1 MGSITHG
8 TKPNKQPHQGRS
20 KAVRVLAIL
29 LALLLLVPLVLQ
41 IVQVSSYA
49 VTQQDID
56 SLSSQ
61 QAQLEEQKG
70 KLQTQL
76 DKLSKQ
82 ENSAADRCSVLND
95 QIDLLNQQVDNTRA
109 MVDDYTKQIKASQK
123 ELDAAKAEEEKYYD
137 LFCQRVRNMEENG
150 STSYWQ
156 ILFGAS
162 DFSDLLDRASF
173 VSSVMEYDNGV
184 LDGLE
189 QAREKVDATTQA
201 LQEKKAS
208 KEKALSKLE
217 AQQQEINA
225 TAKEAEAALK
235 EVRDNRSTYSAQL
248 SQMNAQTED
257 LAEEIVTAKSAYA
270 AEQKAAAEEAKR
282 QQKAAEEAQKR
293 QEEEAR
299 REQEAQQQ
307 PTQTDKDQNK
317 NNNKNKNENNNKNDQ
332 QKPSKEEPKKEPTKE
347 PEQQPEQKPEEPKP
361 SKPSVSGAAVAA
373 YAMQFIGGKYVW
385 GGANLATGVDCSG
398 FVMCVYQHF
407 GYSLPHY
414 SESLAGC
421 GRGVSY
427 ANAQPGDIICY
438 RGHCG
443 IYIGGGM
450 MVNALG
456 AKYGIVV
463 NQVNT
468 SRLTAVRR
476 IV

>member
-29 LALLLLVPLVLQ
+29 LALLLLVPLVMQ

-61 QAQLEEQKG
+61 QAQLEEQKS

-82 ENSAADRCSVLND
+82 ENSAADRCNVLND

-123 ELDAAKAEEEKYYD
+123 ELKAAKAEEKEYYD

-189 QAREKVDATTQA
+189 QARKKVDATTKS
-201 LQEKKAS
+201 LQEKKSS

-217 AQQQEINA
+217 AQQQEINT

-235 EVRDNRSTYSAQL
+235 EVRDNRKTYSAQL

-257 LAEEIVTAKSAYA
+257 LAQEIVTAKSAYA
-270 AEQKAAAEEAKR
+270 AQQKAAAEEAKR
-282 QQKAAEEAQKR
+282 QQKAAEAERKR

-299 REQEAQQQ
+299 REQENQQK
-307 PTQTDKDQNK
+307 PSKTD
-317 NNNKNKNENNNKNDQ
+317 KNENKNNKNDQ
-332 QKPSKEEPKKEPTKE
+332 QNPSKEEPKKEPTKE
-347 PEQQPEQKPEEPKP
+347 PEKQPEQKPEETKP
-361 SKPSVSGAAVAA
+361 SKPSVSGAAVAN
-373 YAMQFIGGKYVW
+373 YAMKFIGGKYVW

>member
-307 PTQTDKDQNK
+307 PSKKDDNK
-317 NNNKNKNENNNKNDQ
+317 NNNNNSNNKNDQ

-361 SKPSVSGAAVAA
+361 SKPSVSGAAVAN

>member
-1 MGSITHG
+1 
-8 TKPNKQPHQGRS
+8 
-20 KAVRVLAIL
+20 
-29 LALLLLVPLVLQ
+29 
-41 IVQVSSYA
+41 
-49 VTQQDID
+49 
-56 SLSSQ
+56 
-61 QAQLEEQKG
+61 
-70 KLQTQL
+70 
-76 DKLSKQ
+76 
-82 ENSAADRCSVLND
+82 
-95 QIDLLNQQVDNTRA
+95 
-109 MVDDYTKQIKASQK
+109 
-123 ELDAAKAEEEKYYD
+123 
-137 LFCQRVRNMEENG
+137 MEENG

-173 VSSVMEYDNGV
+173 VSSVMEYDNDV

-189 QAREKVDATTQA
+189 QARKKVDATTQA
-201 LQEKKAS
+201 LQEKKAG
-208 KEKALSKLE
+208 KEEALRKLE
-217 AQQQEINA
+217 AQQQEINT
-225 TAKEAEAALK
+225 TAQQAEAALQ
-235 EVRDNRSTYSAQL
+235 EIRDNRSTYSTQL
-248 SQMNAQTED
+248 SQMNAQTEE
-257 LAEEIVTAKSAYA
+257 LAQDIVTAKSAYA

-282 QQKAAEEAQKR
+282 QQKAAEAEQKR
-293 QEEEAR
+293 QEEAR
-299 REQEAQQQ
+299 REPEAQQK
-307 PTQTDKDQNK
+307 PSKTDKNQNK
-317 NNNKNKNENNNKNDQ
+317 DNNNSNKNDQ

-347 PEQQPEQKPEEPKP
+347 PEKQPEQKPEEPKP
-361 SKPSVSGAAVAA
+361 SKPSVSGAAVAN
-373 YAMQFIGGKYVW
+373 YAMKFIGGKYVW

>member
-1 MGSITHG
+1 MGSITRG

-123 ELDAAKAEEEKYYD
+123 ELDEAKAEEKEYYD

-235 EVRDNRSTYSAQL
+235 EVRDNRKTYSAQL

-257 LAEEIVTAKSAYA
+257 LAQEIVTAKSAYA

-282 QQKAAEEAQKR
+282 QQKAAEEERKR
-293 QEEEAR
+293 QEEAAR
-299 REQEAQQQ
+299 REEDAQQ

-317 NNNKNKNENNNKNDQ
+317 NNNKNNNDSNQNDQ
-332 QKPSKEEPKKEPTKE
+332 QNPSKEEPKKEPTKE

-361 SKPSVSGAAVAA
+361 SKPSVSGAAVAS

>member
-1 MGSITHG
+1 MGSITRG

-123 ELDAAKAEEEKYYD
+123 ELDAAKAEEKNYYD

-235 EVRDNRSTYSAQL
+235 EVRDNRKTYSAQL

-257 LAEEIVTAKSAYA
+257 LAKEIVTAKSAYA

-299 REQEAQQQ
+299 REQEAQQK
-307 PTQTDKDQNK
+307 PSKTDQNK
-317 NNNKNKNENNNKNDQ
+317 NNNNNKNDQ

-347 PEQQPEQKPEEPKP
+347 PEKQPEQKPEEPKP

>member
-123 ELDAAKAEEEKYYD
+123 ELDAAKAEEKEYYD

-235 EVRDNRSTYSAQL
+235 EVRDNRKTYSAQL

-257 LAEEIVTAKSAYA
+257 LAKEIVTAKSAYA

-299 REQEAQQQ
+299 REQEAQQK
-307 PTQTDKDQNK
+307 PSKTDQNENK
-317 NNNKNKNENNNKNDQ
+317 NNKNNKNDQ
-332 QKPSKEEPKKEPTKE
+332 QKPSKAESAKEPTKE

-361 SKPSVSGAAVAA
+361 SKPSVSGAAVAS

-468 SRLTAVRR
+468 SRLAAVRR

>member
-8 TKPNKQPHQGRS
+8 TKPKKQPHQGRS
-20 KAVRVLAIL
+20 KAVRVLAVL

-82 ENSAADRCSVLND
+82 ENSAADRCTVLND

-123 ELDAAKAEEEKYYD
+123 ELKAAQAEEEKYYD

-173 VSSVMEYDNGV
+173 VSSVMEYDNDV

-189 QAREKVDATTQA
+189 QARKKVDATTQA
-201 LQEKKAS
+201 LEEKKAS

-217 AQQQEINA
+217 AQQQEINT

-235 EVRDNRSTYSAQL
+235 EVRDNRKTYSAQL

-257 LAEEIVTAKSAYA
+257 LAQEIVTAKSAYA
-270 AEQKAAAEEAKR
+270 AQQKAAEEEAKR

-299 REQEAQQQ
+299 REEESQQK
-307 PTQTDKDQNK
+307 PSKTDDNK
-317 NNNKNKNENNNKNDQ
+317 NNNKNDQ
-332 QKPSKEEPKKEPTKE
+332 QTPSKEEPAKE
-347 PEQQPEQKPEEPKP
+347 PEQKPAEDPKP
-361 SKPSVSGAAVAA
+361 SKPSVTGAAVAA
-373 YAMQFIGGKYVW
+373 YAMKFIGGKYVW

>member
-1 MGSITHG
+1 MGSITRG
-8 TKPNKQPHQGRS
+8 TKPKKQPNRGRS
-20 KAVRVLAIL
+20 KAVRVVAIL
-29 LALLLLVPLVLQ
+29 LALLLLVPLVMQ

-56 SLSSQ
+56 SLASQ
-61 QAQLEEQKG
+61 QAQLEEQKS

-76 DKLSKQ
+76 DKLRKQ

-109 MVDDYTKQIKASQK
+109 MVDDYTKQVKASKK
-123 ELDAAKAEEEKYYD
+123 ELKAAKAEEEKYYD

-162 DFSDLLDRASF
+162 DFSDLLDRVSF
-173 VSSVMEYDNGV
+173 VSSVMEYDNDV

-189 QAREKVDATTQA
+189 QAREKVDAATQV
-201 LQEKKAS
+201 LQEKKDS
-208 KEKALSKLE
+208 KEEALSKLE

-225 TAKEAEAALK
+225 TAQQAEAALK
-235 EVRDNRSTYSAQL
+235 EVRDDRKTYSAQL
-248 SQMNAQTED
+248 SQINAQTKD
-257 LAEEIVTAKSAYA
+257 LAKEIVTAKSAYA

-282 QQKAAEEAQKR
+282 QQKVAEVERKR
-293 QEEEAR
+293 QEEEDAR
-299 REQEAQQQ
+299 QQLS
-307 PTQTDKDQNK
+307 QTDDNQN
-317 NNNKNKNENNNKNDQ
+317 NHEDNSSKNDKQ
-332 QKPSKEEPKKEPTKE
+332 ESAKEELAKETTKE
-347 PEQQPEQKPEEPKP
+347 SEKQSEEYESAKTGA
-361 SKPSVSGAAVAA
+361 SGAAVAA
-373 YAMQFIGGKYVW
+373 YAMKFIGGKYVW

-427 ANAQPGDIICY
+427 TNAQPGDIICY

-476 IV
+476 II

>member
-123 ELDAAKAEEEKYYD
+123 ELDAAKAEEKEYYD

-201 LQEKKAS
+201 LQEKKAD

-235 EVRDNRSTYSAQL
+235 EVRDNRKTYSAQL

-257 LAEEIVTAKSAYA
+257 LAKEIVTAKSAYA

-299 REQEAQQQ
+299 REQEAQQK
-307 PTQTDKDQNK
+307 PSKTDQNENK
-317 NNNKNKNENNNKNDQ
+317 NNKNNKNDQ

-347 PEQQPEQKPEEPKP
+347 PEQQPEQKPEKSKP
-361 SKPSVSGAAVAA
+361 SKPSVSGAAVAS

-468 SRLTAVRR
+468 SRLAAVRR

>member
-123 ELDAAKAEEEKYYD
+123 ELDAAKAEEKNYYD

-235 EVRDNRSTYSAQL
+235 EVRDNRKTYSAQL

-257 LAEEIVTAKSAYA
+257 LAKEIVTAKSAYA

-299 REQEAQQQ
+299 REQEAQQK
-307 PTQTDKDQNK
+307 PSKTDQNENK
-317 NNNKNKNENNNKNDQ
+317 NNKNNKNDQ
-332 QKPSKEEPKKEPTKE
+332 QKPSKAESAKEPTKE

-361 SKPSVSGAAVAA
+361 SRPSVSGAAVAA

-468 SRLTAVRR
+468 SRLAAVRR

>member
-1 MGSITHG
+1 MGSITRG

-70 KLQTQL
+70 TLQTQL

-123 ELDAAKAEEEKYYD
+123 ELDAAKAEEKEYYD

-235 EVRDNRSTYSAQL
+235 EVRDNRKTYSAQL

-257 LAEEIVTAKSAYA
+257 LAKEIVTAKSAYA

-299 REQEAQQQ
+299 REQEAQQK
-307 PTQTDKDQNK
+307 PSKTDQNENK
-317 NNNKNKNENNNKNDQ
+317 NNKNNKNDQ
-332 QKPSKEEPKKEPTKE
+332 QKPSKAESAKEPTKE
-347 PEQQPEQKPEEPKP
+347 PEQQPEQKPEESKP
-361 SKPSVSGAAVAA
+361 SKPSVSGAAVAS

>member
-1 MGSITHG
+1 M
-8 TKPNKQPHQGRS
+8 
-20 KAVRVLAIL
+20 
-29 LALLLLVPLVLQ
+29 
-41 IVQVSSYA
+41 
-49 VTQQDID
+49 
-56 SLSSQ
+56 
-61 QAQLEEQKG
+61 
-70 KLQTQL
+70 
-76 DKLSKQ
+76 
-82 ENSAADRCSVLND
+82 
-95 QIDLLNQQVDNTRA
+95 
-109 MVDDYTKQIKASQK
+109 
-123 ELDAAKAEEEKYYD
+123 
-137 LFCQRVRNMEENG
+137 
-150 STSYWQ
+150 
-156 ILFGAS
+156 
-162 DFSDLLDRASF
+162 
-173 VSSVMEYDNGV
+173 
-184 LDGLE
+184 
-189 QAREKVDATTQA
+189 
-201 LQEKKAS
+201 
-208 KEKALSKLE
+208 
-217 AQQQEINA
+217 
-225 TAKEAEAALK
+225 
-235 EVRDNRSTYSAQL
+235 RDNRKTYSAQL

-257 LAEEIVTAKSAYA
+257 LAQEIVTAKSAYA

-282 QQKAAEEAQKR
+282 QQKAAEAERKR
-293 QEEEAR
+293 QEEAAR
-299 REQEAQQQ
+299 REQEAQQK
-307 PTQTDKDQNK
+307 PSKTDQNK
-317 NNNKNKNENNNKNDQ
+317 NNNNNKNDQ

-347 PEQQPEQKPEEPKP
+347 PEKQPEQKPEETKP
-361 SKPSVSGAAVAA
+361 SKPSVSGAAVAN
-373 YAMQFIGGKYVW
+373 YAMKFIGGKYVW

>member
-8 TKPNKQPHQGRS
+8 TKPKKQPNQGRS

-29 LALLLLVPLVLQ
+29 LALLLLVPLVMQ

-123 ELDAAKAEEEKYYD
+123 ELKAAKAEEEKYYD

-173 VSSVMEYDNGV
+173 VSSVMEYDNDV

-189 QAREKVDATTQA
+189 QARKKVDATTQA
-201 LQEKKAS
+201 LQEKKSS

-217 AQQQEINA
+217 AQQQEINT

-235 EVRDNRSTYSAQL
+235 EVRDNRKTYSAQL

-257 LAEEIVTAKSAYA
+257 LAQEIVTAKSAYA
-270 AEQKAAAEEAKR
+270 AEEKAAAEEAKR
-282 QQKAAEEAQKR
+282 QQKAAEAEQKR
-293 QEEEAR
+293 QEEAAR
-299 REQEAQQQ
+299 REQEAQQK
-307 PTQTDKDQNK
+307 PSKTDQNK
-317 NNNKNKNENNNKNDQ
+317 NNNNNKNDQ
-332 QKPSKEEPKKEPTKE
+332 QKPSKEEPKKEPTKV
-347 PEQQPEQKPEEPKP
+347 PEKQPEQKPEETKP
-361 SKPSVSGAAVAA
+361 SKPSVSGAAVAN
-373 YAMQFIGGKYVW
+373 YAMKFIGGKYVW

-468 SRLTAVRR
+468 SRLAAVRR

>member
-1 MGSITHG
+1 MGRITYG
-8 TKPNKQPHQGRS
+8 TNQKKKRTRTGHSLVMRVM
-20 KAVRVLAIL
+20 AVL
-29 LALLLLVPLVLQ
+29 LALLFLIPLVTE
-41 IVQVSSYA
+41 IVQFAYA
-49 VTQQDID
+49 VTPEEIQ

-61 QAQLEEQKG
+61 QEQLESEKRQLQG
-70 KLQTQL
+70 KL
-76 DKLSKQ
+76 DKLQQQ
-82 ENSAADRCSVLND
+82 ENSAVDRCGVLND
-95 QIDLLNQQVDNTRA
+95 QIELLNQQVDNTQA
-109 MVDDYTKQIKASQK
+109 MVDDYNQQIKANQK
-123 ELDAAKAEEEKYYD
+123 KLKAAKEEEAEYYD

-150 STSYWQ
+150 ASSYWQ

-189 QAREKVDATTQA
+189 QARNKVAEVTQT
-201 LQEKKAS
+201 LQEKKKG
-208 KEKALSKLE
+208 KEQALEELE
-217 AQQQEINA
+217 QQQQEINA
-225 TAKEAEAALK
+225 TAEAAASTLA
-235 EVRDNRSTYSAQL
+235 EIRDNQSVYSAQL
-248 SQMNAQTED
+248 SEMDAQTEE
-257 LAEEIVTAKSAYA
+257 LAQEIVSAKSAYA
-270 AEQKAAAEEAKR
+270 AQQKAAEEEAKR
-282 QQKAAEEAQKR
+282 QQEAAEAERKR
-293 QEEEAR
+293 QEETAR
-299 REQEAQQQ
+299 QEQERQEQERQEAEQAPAQEQEPEQSTNQQ
-307 PTQTDKDQNK
+307 
-317 NNNKNKNENNNKNDQ
+317 
-332 QKPSKEEPKKEPTKE
+332 EPTKE
-347 PEQQPEQKPEEPKP
+347 PEQPTKP
-361 SKPSVSGAAVAA
+361 STSNTSSASGAAVAS

-427 ANAQPGDIICY
+427 AQAQPGDIICY
-438 RGHCG
+438 YGHCG

>member
-123 ELDAAKAEEEKYYD
+123 ELDAAKAEEKEYYD

-235 EVRDNRSTYSAQL
+235 EVRDNRKTYSAQL

-257 LAEEIVTAKSAYA
+257 LAKEIVTAKSAYA

-282 QQKAAEEAQKR
+282 QQKAAEEERKR
-293 QEEEAR
+293 QEEAR
-299 REQEAQQQ
+299 REEEAQH

-317 NNNKNKNENNNKNDQ
+317 NNNKNNNDSNQNDQ

-361 SKPSVSGAAVAA
+361 SKPSVSGAAVAS

>member
-8 TKPNKQPHQGRS
+8 TKPKKQPNQGRS

-29 LALLLLVPLVLQ
+29 LALLLLVPLVMQ

-123 ELDAAKAEEEKYYD
+123 ELKAAKAEEEKYYD

-217 AQQQEINA
+217 AQQQEINT

-235 EVRDNRSTYSAQL
+235 EVRDNRKTYSAQL

-257 LAEEIVTAKSAYA
+257 LAQEIVTAKSAYA

-282 QQKAAEEAQKR
+282 QQKAAEAEQKR
-293 QEEEAR
+293 QEEAAR
-299 REQEAQQQ
+299 REQEAQQK
-307 PTQTDKDQNK
+307 PSKTDQNK
-317 NNNKNKNENNNKNDQ
+317 NNNNNKNDQ
-332 QKPSKEEPKKEPTKE
+332 QKPSKE
-347 PEQQPEQKPEEPKP
+347 PEKQPEQKPEETKP
-361 SKPSVSGAAVAA
+361 SKPSVSGAAVAN
-373 YAMQFIGGKYVW
+373 YAMKFIGGKYVW

-468 SRLTAVRR
+468 SRLAAVRR

>member
-1 MGSITHG
+1 MKS
-8 TKPNKQPHQGRS
+8 KLKQLTALVC
-20 KAVRVLAIL
+20 AVAMMAALC
-29 LALLLLVPLVLQ
+29 LALRPVDTAYGASLNDQLAETRAKKQ
-41 IVQVSSYA
+41 EI
-49 VTQQDID
+49 QQ
-56 SLSSQ
+56 
-61 QAQLEEQKG
+61 
-70 KLQTQL
+70 QL
-76 DKLSKQ
+76 DKIKSDKAKALEQKELLDQ
-82 ENSAADRCSVLND
+82 QAAIIAQ
-95 QIDLLNQQVDNTRA
+95 QIDLLEVQIQDTQDRITQNQ
-109 MVDDYTKQIKASQK
+109 
-123 ELDAAKAEEEKYYD
+123 AEEEKQYD

-235 EVRDNRSTYSAQL
+235 EVRDNRSTYSAPL

-282 QQKAAEEAQKR
+282 QQKAAEEERKR

-299 REQEAQQQ
+299 REQEAQQK
-307 PTQTDKDQNK
+307 PSKTDQNENK
-317 NNNKNKNENNNKNDQ
+317 NNKNNKNDQ
-332 QKPSKEEPKKEPTKE
+332 QKPSKAESAKEPTKE

-407 GYSLPHY
+407 GYSLPPY

>member
-123 ELDAAKAEEEKYYD
+123 ELDAAKAEEKNYYD

-235 EVRDNRSTYSAQL
+235 EVRDNRKTYSAQL

-257 LAEEIVTAKSAYA
+257 LAKEIVTAKSAYA

-299 REQEAQQQ
+299 REQEAQQK
-307 PTQTDKDQNK
+307 PSKTDQNENK
-317 NNNKNKNENNNKNDQ
+317 NNKNNKNDQ
-332 QKPSKEEPKKEPTKE
+332 QKPSKAESAKEPTKE
-347 PEQQPEQKPEEPKP
+347 PEQQPEQKPEESKP
-361 SKPSVSGAAVAA
+361 SKPSVSGAAVAS

>member
-1 MGSITHG
+1 MGSITRG

-76 DKLSKQ
+76 NKLSKQ

-95 QIDLLNQQVDNTRA
+95 QIDLLNKQVDNTRA

-123 ELDAAKAEEEKYYD
+123 ELDAAKAEEKEYYD

-173 VSSVMEYDNGV
+173 VSSVMEYDNDV

-189 QAREKVDATTQA
+189 QARKKVDATTQA
-201 LQEKKAS
+201 LQEKKAG
-208 KEKALSKLE
+208 KEEALRKLE
-217 AQQQEINA
+217 AQQQEINT
-225 TAKEAEAALK
+225 TAQQAEAALQ
-235 EVRDNRSTYSAQL
+235 EIRDNRSTYSTQL
-248 SQMNAQTED
+248 SQMNAQTEE
-257 LAEEIVTAKSAYA
+257 LAQDIVTAKSAYA
-270 AEQKAAAEEAKR
+270 AEQKVAAEEAKR
-282 QQKAAEEAQKR
+282 QQKAAEEERKR

-299 REQEAQQQ
+299 REQEAQQK
-307 PTQTDKDQNK
+307 PSKTDQNE
-317 NNNKNKNENNNKNDQ
+317 NKNNKNDQ
-332 QKPSKEEPKKEPTKE
+332 QKPSKAESAKEPTKE

>member
-29 LALLLLVPLVLQ
+29 LALLLLVPLVMQ

-123 ELDAAKAEEEKYYD
+123 ELDAAKAEEKNYYD

-235 EVRDNRSTYSAQL
+235 EVRDNRKTYSAQL

-257 LAEEIVTAKSAYA
+257 LAKEIVTAKSAYA

-299 REQEAQQQ
+299 REQEAQQK
-307 PTQTDKDQNK
+307 PSKTDQNENK
-317 NNNKNKNENNNKNDQ
+317 NNKNNKNDQ
-332 QKPSKEEPKKEPTKE
+332 QKPSKAESAKEPTKE
-347 PEQQPEQKPEEPKP
+347 PEQQPEQKPEESKP
-361 SKPSVSGAAVAA
+361 SKPSVSGAAVAS

>member
-1 MGSITHG
+1 MGSITRG

-123 ELDAAKAEEEKYYD
+123 ELDAAKAEEKEYYD

-235 EVRDNRSTYSAQL
+235 EVRDNRKTYSVQL

-257 LAEEIVTAKSAYA
+257 LAKEIVTAKSAYA

-299 REQEAQQQ
+299 REQEAQQK
-307 PTQTDKDQNK
+307 PSKTDQNENK
-317 NNNKNKNENNNKNDQ
+317 NNKNNKNDQ
-332 QKPSKEEPKKEPTKE
+332 QKPSKAESAKEPTKE
-347 PEQQPEQKPEEPKP
+347 PEQQPEQKPEESKP
-361 SKPSVSGAAVAA
+361 SKPSVSGAAVAS

>member
-1 MGSITHG
+1 MGSITRG

-123 ELDAAKAEEEKYYD
+123 ELDAAKAEEKEYYD

-201 LQEKKAS
+201 LQKKKAG

-235 EVRDNRSTYSAQL
+235 EVRDNRKTYSAQL

-257 LAEEIVTAKSAYA
+257 LAKEIVTAKSAYA

-293 QEEEAR
+293 QEEAR
-299 REQEAQQQ
+299 REQEAQQK
-307 PTQTDKDQNK
+307 PSKTDQNENK
-317 NNNKNKNENNNKNDQ
+317 NNKNNKNDQ
-332 QKPSKEEPKKEPTKE
+332 QKPSKAESAKEPTKE
-347 PEQQPEQKPEEPKP
+347 PEQQPEQKPEESKP
-361 SKPSVSGAAVAA
+361 SKPSVSGAAVAS

>member
-1 MGSITHG
+1 MGSITRG

-123 ELDAAKAEEEKYYD
+123 ELDAAKAEEKEYYD

-201 LQEKKAS
+201 LQKKKAG

-235 EVRDNRSTYSAQL
+235 EVRDNRKTYSAQL

-257 LAEEIVTAKSAYA
+257 LAKEIVTAKSAYA

-293 QEEEAR
+293 QEEAR
-299 REQEAQQQ
+299 REQEAQQK
-307 PTQTDKDQNK
+307 PSKTDQNENK
-317 NNNKNKNENNNKNDQ
+317 NNKNNKNDQ
-332 QKPSKEEPKKEPTKE
+332 QKPSKAESAKEPTKE
-347 PEQQPEQKPEEPKP
+347 PEQQPEQKPEESKP
-361 SKPSVSGAAVAA
+361 SKPSVSGAAVAS

-385 GGANLATGVDCSG
+385 GGANRATGVDCSG

>member
-1 MGSITHG
+1 MGSITRG

-41 IVQVSSYA
+41 IVQVASYA

-70 KLQTQL
+70 KLQTRL

-217 AQQQEINA
+217 AQQQETNA

-299 REQEAQQQ
+299 REQEAQQK
-307 PTQTDKDQNK
+307 PSKTDQNE
-317 NNNKNKNENNNKNDQ
+317 NKNNKNDQ
-332 QKPSKEEPKKEPTKE
+332 QKPSKAESAKEPTKE

>member
-1 MGSITHG
+1 MGSITRG

-235 EVRDNRSTYSAQL
+235 EVRDNRKTYSAQL

-257 LAEEIVTAKSAYA
+257 LAKEIVTAKSAYA

-299 REQEAQQQ
+299 REQEAQQK
-307 PTQTDKDQNK
+307 PSKTDQNENK
-317 NNNKNKNENNNKNDQ
+317 NNKNNKNDQ
-332 QKPSKEEPKKEPTKE
+332 QKPSKAESAKEPTKE
-347 PEQQPEQKPEEPKP
+347 PEQQPEQKPEESKP
-361 SKPSVSGAAVAA
+361 SKPSVSGAAVAS

>member
-1 MGSITHG
+1 MGSITRG

-123 ELDAAKAEEEKYYD
+123 ELDAAKAEEKEYYD

-235 EVRDNRSTYSAQL
+235 EVRDNRKTYSAQL

-257 LAEEIVTAKSAYA
+257 LAKEIVTAKSAYA

-299 REQEAQQQ
+299 REQEAQQK
-307 PTQTDKDQNK
+307 PSKTDQNENK
-317 NNNKNKNENNNKNDQ
+317 NNNNNKNDQ

-347 PEQQPEQKPEEPKP
+347 PEKQPEQKPEEPKP
-361 SKPSVSGAAVAA
+361 SKPSVSGAAVAS

>member
-8 TKPNKQPHQGRS
+8 TKPKKQPHQGRS
-20 KAVRVLAIL
+20 KAVRVLAVL
-29 LALLLLVPLVLQ
+29 LALLLLVPLVMQ

-61 QAQLEEQKG
+61 QTQLEEQKG

-123 ELDAAKAEEEKYYD
+123 ELKAAKAEEEKYYD

-173 VSSVMEYDNGV
+173 VISVMEYDNDV

-189 QAREKVDATTQA
+189 QARKKVDATTQA
-201 LQEKKAS
+201 LQEKKSS

-217 AQQQEINA
+217 AQQQEINT

-235 EVRDNRSTYSAQL
+235 EVRDNRKAYSAQL

-257 LAEEIVTAKSAYA
+257 LAQEIVTAKSAYA

-282 QQKAAEEAQKR
+282 QQKAAEKAQKQ
-293 QEEEAR
+293 QEEAAR
-299 REQEAQQQ
+299 REQEAQQK
-307 PTQTDKDQNK
+307 PSKTDQNK
-317 NNNKNKNENNNKNDQ
+317 NNNNNKNDQ

-347 PEQQPEQKPEEPKP
+347 PEKQPEQKPEETKP
-361 SKPSVSGAAVAA
+361 SKPSVSGAAVAN
-373 YAMQFIGGKYVW
+373 YAMKFIGGKYVW

>member
-8 TKPNKQPHQGRS
+8 TKPKKQPHQGRS

-123 ELDAAKAEEEKYYD
+123 ELDAAKAEEKEYYD

-189 QAREKVDATTQA
+189 QARKKVDATTQA
-201 LQEKKAS
+201 LQEKKAG
-208 KEKALSKLE
+208 KEEALRKLE
-217 AQQQEINA
+217 AQQQEINT

-235 EVRDNRSTYSAQL
+235 EVRDNRKTYSAQL

-257 LAEEIVTAKSAYA
+257 LAKEIVTAKSAYA

-299 REQEAQQQ
+299 REQEAQQK
-307 PTQTDKDQNK
+307 PSKTDQNENK
-317 NNNKNKNENNNKNDQ
+317 NNKNNKNDQ
-332 QKPSKEEPKKEPTKE
+332 QKPSKAESAKEPTKE
-347 PEQQPEQKPEEPKP
+347 PEQQPEQKPEESKP
-361 SKPSVSGAAVAA
+361 SKPSVSGAAVAS

>member
-1 MGSITHG
+1 MGSITRG

-123 ELDAAKAEEEKYYD
+123 ELDAAKAEEKEYYD

-235 EVRDNRSTYSAQL
+235 EVRDNRKTYSAQL

-257 LAEEIVTAKSAYA
+257 LAQEIVTAKSAYA

-282 QQKAAEEAQKR
+282 QQKAAEEERKR

-299 REQEAQQQ
+299 REQEAQQK
-307 PTQTDKDQNK
+307 PSKTDQNENK
-317 NNNKNKNENNNKNDQ
+317 NNKNNKNDQ
-332 QKPSKEEPKKEPTKE
+332 QKPSKAESAKEPTKE

>member
-1 MGSITHG
+1 MGSITRG

-123 ELDAAKAEEEKYYD
+123 ELDEAKAEEKEHYD

-235 EVRDNRSTYSAQL
+235 EVRDNRKTYSAQL

-257 LAEEIVTAKSAYA
+257 LAKEIVTAKSAYA

-299 REQEAQQQ
+299 REQEAQQK
-307 PTQTDKDQNK
+307 PSKTDQNENK
-317 NNNKNKNENNNKNDQ
+317 NNKNNKNDQ
-332 QKPSKEEPKKEPTKE
+332 QKPSKAESAKEPTKE
-347 PEQQPEQKPEEPKP
+347 PEQQPEQKPEESKP
-361 SKPSVSGAAVAA
+361 SKPSVSGAAVAS

>member
-1 MGSITHG
+1 MGSITRG

-123 ELDAAKAEEEKYYD
+123 ELDAAKAEEKEYYD

-235 EVRDNRSTYSAQL
+235 EVRDNRKTYSAQL

-257 LAEEIVTAKSAYA
+257 LAKEIVTAKSAYA

-299 REQEAQQQ
+299 REQEAQQK
-307 PTQTDKDQNK
+307 PSKTDQNENK
-317 NNNKNKNENNNKNDQ
+317 NNKNNKNDQ
-332 QKPSKEEPKKEPTKE
+332 QKPSKAESAKEPTKE
-347 PEQQPEQKPEEPKP
+347 PEQQPEQKPEESKP
-361 SKPSVSGAAVAA
+361 SKPSVSGAAVAS

>member
-1 MGSITHG
+1 MGSITRG
-8 TKPNKQPHQGRS
+8 TKPKKQPHQGRS

-29 LALLLLVPLVLQ
+29 LALLLLVPLVMQ
-41 IVQVSSYA
+41 IVQVASYA
-49 VTQQDID
+49 VTQQEID
-56 SLSSQ
+56 SLASQ

-109 MVDDYTKQIKASQK
+109 MVDDYTKQVKASQK
-123 ELDAAKAEEEKYYD
+123 ELKAAKAEEETYYD

-173 VSSVMEYDNGV
+173 VSSVMEYDNDV

-189 QAREKVDATTQA
+189 QARKKVDATTQA
-201 LQEKKAS
+201 LQEKKAG
-208 KEKALSKLE
+208 KEEALRKLE
-217 AQQQEINA
+217 AQQQEINT
-225 TAKEAEAALK
+225 TAQQAEAALQ
-235 EVRDNRSTYSAQL
+235 EIRDNRSTYSTQL
-248 SQMNAQTED
+248 SQMNAQTEE
-257 LAEEIVTAKSAYA
+257 LAQDIVTAKSAYA

-282 QQKAAEEAQKR
+282 QQKAAEAEQKR
-293 QEEEAR
+293 QEEAR
-299 REQEAQQQ
+299 REPEA
-307 PTQTDKDQNK
+307 
-317 NNNKNKNENNNKNDQ
+317 Q

-347 PEQQPEQKPEEPKP
+347 PEKQPEQKPEEPKP
-361 SKPSVSGAAVAA
+361 SKPSVSGAAVAN
-373 YAMQFIGGKYVW
+373 YAMKFIGGKYVW

>member
-1 MGSITHG
+1 MGSITRG

-123 ELDAAKAEEEKYYD
+123 ELDAAKAEEKEYYD

-201 LQEKKAS
+201 LEEKKAD

-235 EVRDNRSTYSAQL
+235 EVRDNRKTYSAQL

-257 LAEEIVTAKSAYA
+257 LAKEIVTAKSAYA

-282 QQKAAEEAQKR
+282 QQKAAEEARKR

-299 REQEAQQQ
+299 REQEAQQK
-307 PTQTDKDQNK
+307 PSKTDQNENK
-317 NNNKNKNENNNKNDQ
+317 NNKNNKNDQ
-332 QKPSKEEPKKEPTKE
+332 QNPSKEEPKKEPTKE
-347 PEQQPEQKPEEPKP
+347 PEQQPEQKPEESKP
-361 SKPSVSGAAVAA
+361 SKPSVSGAAVAS

-468 SRLTAVRR
+468 SRLAAVRR

>member
-8 TKPNKQPHQGRS
+8 TKPKKQPNQGRS

-29 LALLLLVPLVLQ
+29 LALLLLVPLVMQ

-123 ELDAAKAEEEKYYD
+123 ELKAAKAEEEKYYD

-162 DFSDLLDRASF
+162 DFSDLLDRAS
-173 VSSVMEYDNGV
+173 VMEYDNDV

-189 QAREKVDATTQA
+189 QARQKVDATTQA
-201 LQEKKAS
+201 LQEKKSS

-217 AQQQEINA
+217 AQQQEINT

-235 EVRDNRSTYSAQL
+235 EVRDNRKTYSAQL

-257 LAEEIVTAKSAYA
+257 LAQEIVTAKSAYA

-282 QQKAAEEAQKR
+282 QQKAAEAEQKR
-293 QEEEAR
+293 QEEAAR
-299 REQEAQQQ
+299 REQEAQQK
-307 PTQTDKDQNK
+307 PSKTDQNK
-317 NNNKNKNENNNKNDQ
+317 NNNNNKNDQ

-347 PEQQPEQKPEEPKP
+347 PEKQPEQKPEETKP
-361 SKPSVSGAAVAA
+361 SKPSVSGAAVAN
-373 YAMQFIGGKYVW
+373 YAMKFIGGKYVW

-468 SRLTAVRR
+468 SRLAAVRR

>member
-1 MGSITHG
+1 MGSITRG
-8 TKPNKQPHQGRS
+8 TKPKKQPNRGRS

-56 SLSSQ
+56 SLTSQ
-61 QAQLEEQKG
+61 QAKLEEQKS

-76 DKLSKQ
+76 DKLRKQ

-109 MVDDYTKQIKASQK
+109 MVDDYTKQVKASQK
-123 ELDAAKAEEEKYYD
+123 ELKAAKAEEEKYYD

-162 DFSDLLDRASF
+162 DFSDLLDRVSF
-173 VSSVMEYDNGV
+173 VSSVMEYDNDV

-189 QAREKVDATTQA
+189 QAREKVDAATQA
-201 LQEKKAS
+201 LQEKKAG
-208 KEKALSKLE
+208 KEEALTKLE
-217 AQQQEINA
+217 ARQKEINA
-225 TAKEAEAALK
+225 TAQQAEAALK
-235 EVRDNRSTYSAQL
+235 EVRDDRKTYSAQL
-248 SQMNAQTED
+248 SRMNAQTED
-257 LAEEIVTAKSAYA
+257 LAKEIVTAKSAYA

-282 QQKAAEEAQKR
+282 QQKAAEAERKR
-293 QEEEAR
+293 QEEED
-299 REQEAQQQ
+299 AQQQ
-307 PTQTDKDQNK
+307 PSQTNDNQNNHKDNSS
-317 NNNKNKNENNNKNDQ
+317 KNDQ
-332 QKPSKEEPKKEPTKE
+332 QESTKE
-347 PEQQPEQKPEEPKP
+347 KPAKETTKGSEKQSAEPEPAKTG
-361 SKPSVSGAAVAA
+361 VSGAAVTA
-373 YAMQFIGGKYVW
+373 YAMKFIGGKYVW

-427 ANAQPGDIICY
+427 ANAQPGDVICY

-476 IV
+476 II

>member
-1 MGSITHG
+1 
-8 TKPNKQPHQGRS
+8 
-20 KAVRVLAIL
+20 
-29 LALLLLVPLVLQ
+29 
-41 IVQVSSYA
+41 
-49 VTQQDID
+49 
-56 SLSSQ
+56 
-61 QAQLEEQKG
+61 
-70 KLQTQL
+70 
-76 DKLSKQ
+76 
-82 ENSAADRCSVLND
+82 
-95 QIDLLNQQVDNTRA
+95 

-123 ELDAAKAEEEKYYD
+123 ELDAAKAEEKEYYD

-235 EVRDNRSTYSAQL
+235 EVRDNRKTYSAQL

-257 LAEEIVTAKSAYA
+257 LAKEIVTAKSAYA

-293 QEEEAR
+293 QEEAAR
-299 REQEAQQQ
+299 REEDAQQ

-317 NNNKNKNENNNKNDQ
+317 NNNKNNNDSNQNDQ
-332 QKPSKEEPKKEPTKE
+332 QNPSKEEPKKEPTKE
-347 PEQQPEQKPEEPKP
+347 PEQQPEQKPEESKP
-361 SKPSVSGAAVAA
+361 SKPSVSGAAVAS

-468 SRLTAVRR
+468 SRLAAVRR